1 MSLTEK
7 LPPFNGAEPDTEP
20 SRLLPFLSSLKN
32 LTALNLSENRLNA
45 IPDDLAK
52 LTNLRYLDL
61 SANER
66 LQVSQHP
73 NITWGPHLQN

>member
-1 MSLTEK
+1 MTEK
-7 LPPFNGAEPDTEP
+7 LPPFNNAEPDTEP
-20 SRLLPFLSSLKN
+20 SRLIPSLSSLKN

-73 NITWGPHLQN
+73 KSTWAPQLPN